1 MYITLLWL
9 PPKFYVNKENK
20 GPQRDV
26 GQPPKKR
33 TPPGRQPQICC
44 SWNLCS
50 KHLVT
55 EFSASS
61 NMQMQLWLLQIL
73 FHLRARVWTSL
84 GCLTLQRMLKD
95 SVGTESI
102 CKVYT
107 CYVTIHWIHVCMYS
121 HTGIEIPVSVLSRFL
136 FIACL
141 SVHHHA
147 NETVLLDSHL
157 KNFPPNCL
165 HSVFIFSKNT
175 LVTSAVASE
184 VTTAL
189 TICIVGMVHVQLNW
203 HFRAVRLMRHCATPW
218 SRGSRPIGLNSKC
231 SLAQFSCIL
240 QR

>member
-1 MYITLLWL
+1 
-9 PPKFYVNKENK
+9 
-20 GPQRDV
+20 
-26 GQPPKKR
+26 
-33 TPPGRQPQICC
+33 
-44 SWNLCS
+44 
-50 KHLVT
+50 
-55 EFSASS
+55 
-61 NMQMQLWLLQIL
+61 MQLWLLQIL

-84 GCLTLQRMLKD
+84 GCLNDKSCLHMTLQRMLKD

-121 HTGIEIPVSVLSRFL
+121 HAVIEIPVSVLSRFL

-147 NETVLLDSHL
+147 NETALLDLHL
-157 KNFPPNCL
+157 KNFPPNSL

-203 HFRAVRLMRHCATPW
+203 HFRAVRLDEIWDIVHHCATPW
-218 SRGSRPIGLNSKC
+218 SRESRPIGLNSKC